1 MLTLTNL
8 DGATATVVSLNGK
21 TAAAFTV
28 SGSEAQKAVTLAPGF
43 YILNVGNMVTKFIVR

>member
-1 MLTLTNL
+1 M
-8 DGATATVVSLNGK
+8 VSLNGK